1 MTQCEKDTLVAGNKQ
16 GKKKGGTFGK
26 KMGRK
31 YIRGDDRRSKEEKI
45 INHNMN
51 RTMFLTIL

>member
-1 MTQCEKDTLVAGNKQ
+1 MTQYEKDTLVAGNKQ

-45 INHNMN
+45 I
-51 RTMFLTIL
+51 